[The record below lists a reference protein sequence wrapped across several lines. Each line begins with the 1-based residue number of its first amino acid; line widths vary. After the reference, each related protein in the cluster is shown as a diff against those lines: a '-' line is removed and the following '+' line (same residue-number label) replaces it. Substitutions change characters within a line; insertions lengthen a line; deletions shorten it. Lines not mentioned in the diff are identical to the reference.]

1 MLGGIKG
8 ALSPAEG
15 SSLWAVS
22 GSRHVWWH
30 CLPGKLWGAGFL
42 SLSELHLNCLLS
54 PFFFSAGELEASRNL
69 LVK

>member
-1 MLGGIKG
+1 MLG

-22 GSRHVWWH
+22 SPSHVWWH
-30 CLPGKLWGAGFL
+30 CLPGKLWGAGVL

-69 LVK
+69 LVE